1 MAGNSVDHSINNEEP
16 NGQTD
21 ITFELDNGEQVACH
35 RQVMARASP
44 FLKAMF
50 TYDDKPIYKME
61 TKEFELIH
69 RWAYQSQLPD
79 RIDMEHI
86 EIANYFLAE
95 ELLEGCIEKYWD
107 SASTSRSD
115 C

>member
-1 MAGNSVDHSINNEEP
+1 MANTFVKMAGNSVDHSINNEEP

-44 FLKAMF
+44 FLKTMF
-50 TYDDKPIYKME
+50 AYDDKPIYKMK

-69 RWAYQSQLPD
+69 AWAY
-79 RIDMEHI
+79 
-86 EIANYFLAE
+86 
-95 ELLEGCIEKYWD
+95 
-107 SASTSRSD
+107 
-115 C
+115 

>member
-50 TYDDKPIYKME
+50 AHDDGPIYKM
-61 TKEFELIH
+61 TTNQFELIH
-69 RWAYQSQLPD
+69 AWAYQSQLPD

-86 EIANYFLAE
+86 KIADYLMAE
-95 ELLEGCIEKYWD
+95 ELLEGCIEKCWD
-107 SASTSRSD
+107 PALLPPDLT
-115 C
+115 